1 MPRARAT
8 NTRTDTMTPKLP
20 AGTVQKDQAYGNR
33 TAQEQSLAMLPLGG
47 QTPPAAAPAATPGT
61 PSGAPNQA
69 AAAGGPTPRPGELP
83 WLQPTNH
90 GLPVTTG
97 RPYGPGAGPEAL
109 TGPAAQWHAQ
119 QSTEQGTLQ
128 TLLKGMAQVPGA
140 SSIVKSLAQAA
151 GAGG

>member
-20 AGTVQKDQAYGNR
+20 AGTVQKDQAYGHR
-33 TAQEQSLAMLPLGG
+33 TAQEQSLTMLPLGG
-47 QTPPAAAPAATPGT
+47 KTPPAAAPTP
-61 PSGAPNQA
+61 PESA
-69 AAAGGPTPRPGELP
+69 AAPGAGPAGGQGPLPGELP

-151 GAGG
+151 GAGA